1 MEFKRKSLE
10 FSFDGEKYKV
20 KFPSVKQL
28 SDFQKDM
35 EAKGGSGDLSDTVKF
50 LEGLGLPQN
59 VSYDLELEHLT
70 VVMETISGS
79 KKK

>member
-28 SDFQKDM
+28 SEFQK
-35 EAKGGSGDLSDTVKF
+35 EVSVKESAELSDTVNF
-50 LEGLGLPQN
+50 LDRLGLPAD
-59 VSYDLELEHLT
+59 VAYEMELEHLT
-70 VVMETISGS
+70 VIMETISGS